1 MIDEPLGCLLQL
13 VWLPYRIWKGMFG
26 ESRLG
31 TSEMDREVGR
41 FWKSFAVIATV
52 IAVVGGVAWIW
63 LFAIGK

>member
-1 MIDEPLGCLLQL
+1 
-13 VWLPYRIWKGMFG
+13 MFG